1 MWWPEAKSEPSS
13 QHAPP
18 RLAALQ
24 YRDFRLFWIG
34 RFLSTTGSQMQLIA
48 VNWHIFALLRGQVFT
63 LSLLGREF
71 ELGAEAL
78 GLGTLGLVRIVPIV
92 LFALLGGLLA
102 DTVDRRKVLIW
113 AQVAAMF
120 FAAALAILTLNGR
133 ITIPSSTCSQ
143 PPVRPPPPS
152 TNRRGNPS
160 CPISC
165 PKTPDQR
172 GQPEYHV
179 VGIGD
184 HYRASVGRRSGG
196 FI

>member
-1 MWWPEAKSEPSS
+1 
-13 QHAPP
+13 
-18 RLAALQ
+18 
-24 YRDFRLFWIG
+24 
-34 RFLSTTGSQMQLIA
+34 MQLIA

-133 ITIPSSTCSQ
+133 ITIPLIYLLTAAGSAAAAFDEPARQSIVPNLVDRKS
-143 PPVRPPPPS
+143 
-152 TNRRGNPS
+152 
-160 CPISC
+160 
-165 PKTPDQR
+165 
-172 GQPEYHV
+172 V
-179 VGIGD
+179 V
-184 HYRASVGRRSGG
+184 
-196 FI
+196 